1 MSDYEKRRLRPPTL
15 SHRFEYAAMRGL
27 IAGLNRLP
35 WNSACAIGENLGELL
50 YRPLRI
56 RRFVVER
63 QIAAAFPELDE
74 REVRKLARA
83 SYRHLGRT
91 AVEASLLPAMDRDDL
106 LALVEV
112 AEGWDQLLSRTD
124 ASKGTLLVAAHH
136 GNWEL
141 LGAYLAARGLSPEVI
156 VRGADNRLFEDYLNE
171 NRTRLGLEVVHDSA
185 AVKRIT
191 KAMREGRY
199 IAMLAD
205 QGVLGLASSFVPF
218 FGRPAKTPRGFAVFA
233 LRFDVPVYFMDMLR
247 LPNGRFRVIFEPVQI
262 ERTGDR
268 ERDTDSM
275 VAEYSRILERWVRE
289 YPEQYFRQHRRWR
302 RQPAGT
308 PPELRDPALRD
319 PSAWTPSR

>member
-1 MSDYEKRRLRPPTL
+1 VSDYEKRRLRPPTL
-15 SHRFEYAAMRGL
+15 SHRVEYAAMRGL
-27 IAGLNRLP
+27 IAGLSRLP
-35 WNSACAIGENLGELL
+35 WNTACAIGENLGELL
-50 YRPLRI
+50 YRPLKI

-63 QIAAAFPELDE
+63 QIAAAFPELDD
-74 REVRKLARA
+74 RQVNKLARA

-91 AVEASLLPAMDRDDL
+91 AVEASLLPTMTRDAL
-106 LALVEV
+106 LGLVEKT
-112 AEGWDQLLSRTD
+112 EGWDQLLSRTD
-124 ASKGTLLVAAHH
+124 ESKGTLLVAAHH

-141 LGAYLAARGLSPEVI
+141 LGGYLAARGLNPEVI

-199 IAMLAD
+199 LAMLAD

-262 ERTGDR
+262 ERTGER

-275 VAEYSRILERWVRE
+275 VAEYSRILEKWVRE
-289 YPEQYFRQHRRWR
+289 YPEQYFWQHRRWR
-302 RQPAGT
+302 RQPEGT

>member
-15 SHRFEYAAMRGL
+15 SHRVEYAAMRGL

-35 WNSACAIGENLGELL
+35 WKTACAIGENLGELL

-74 REVRKLARA
+74 QRVKKLARA

-91 AVEASLLPAMDRDDL
+91 AVEASLLPTLDRDAL
-106 LALVEV
+106 LGLVEI
-112 AEGWDQLLSRTD
+112 AEGWDQLLSRPEE
-124 ASKGTLLVAAHH
+124 SKGTLLVAAHH

-141 LGAYLAARGLSPEVI
+141 LGGYLAARGLNPEVI

-171 NRTRLGLEVVHDSA
+171 NRSRLGLEVVHDSA

-199 IAMLAD
+199 MAMLAD

-247 LPNGRFRVIFEPVQI
+247 LPSGRFRVIFEPVQI

-275 VAEYSRILERWVRE
+275 VAEYSRILEKWVRE
-289 YPEQYFRQHRRWR
+289 YPEQYFWQHRRWR
-302 RQPAGT
+302 RQPEGT

>member
-1 MSDYEKRRLRPPTL
+1 VSDYEKRRLRPPTL
-15 SHRFEYAAMRGL
+15 SHRVEYAAMRGL

-35 WNSACAIGENLGELL
+35 WKTACAIGENLGELL

-74 REVRKLARA
+74 QRVKKLARA

-91 AVEASLLPAMDRDDL
+91 AVEASLLPTLDRDAL
-106 LALVEV
+106 LGLVEI
-112 AEGWDQLLSRTD
+112 AEGWDQLLSRPEE
-124 ASKGTLLVAAHH
+124 SKGTLLVAAHH

-141 LGAYLAARGLSPEVI
+141 LGGYLAARGLNPEVI

-171 NRTRLGLEVVHDSA
+171 NRSRLGLEVVHDSA

-199 IAMLAD
+199 MAMLAD

-247 LPNGRFRVIFEPVQI
+247 LPSGRFRVIFEPVQI

-275 VAEYSRILERWVRE
+275 VAEYSRILEKWVRE
-289 YPEQYFRQHRRWR
+289 YPEQYFWQHRRWR
-302 RQPAGT
+302 RQPEGT